1 MTTKVL
7 SSQAYLETLER
18 HECEDEEKQKR
29 TSILEQKRKN
39 KKTRKSLT
47 FNESESDESMV
58 KNDISLP
65 LEDSTKEQVEESD
78 DEMNESNLEEFLL
91 TLWKFLSLPTEE
103 SGIKSRYAV
112 IFEQYKRNICMWEEP
127 FSIF

>member
-7 SSQAYLETLER
+7 STQAYLETLER
-18 HECEDEEKQKR
+18 HEREDEEKQKR

-65 LEDSTKEQVEESD
+65 LEDSTEEQVEEGD
-78 DEMNESNLEEFLL
+78 DEINESNLEEFLL
-91 TLWKFLSLPTEE
+91 ILWKFLSQPTEE
-103 SGIKSRYAV
+103 SDIKSRYTV

-127 FSIF
+127 FSVF

>member
-18 HECEDEEKQKR
+18 HEREDEEKQKR

-65 LEDSTKEQVEESD
+65 LEDSTEEQVEEGD

-91 TLWKFLSLPTEE
+91 ILWKFLSQPTEE
-103 SGIKSRYAV
+103 SDIKSRYAV

-127 FSIF
+127 FSVF